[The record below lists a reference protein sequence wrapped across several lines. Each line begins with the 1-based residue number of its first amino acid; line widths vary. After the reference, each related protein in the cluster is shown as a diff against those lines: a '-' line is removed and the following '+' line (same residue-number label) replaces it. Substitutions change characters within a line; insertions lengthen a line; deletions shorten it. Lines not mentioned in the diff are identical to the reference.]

1 MDDLILPAQLAPHA
15 ANPAAAPAVGAA
27 VDVASE
33 WAAVAS
39 VVAPADAP
47 TAAPAMVAG
56 HVPADLAVA
65 MHSFAARRDLRRIL
79 IAFGAIGKP
88 RTDGQPGRPARPEDV
103 VGAFITASPGIVEEL
118 LRTAGAISDEDRIQR
133 FTASIEEA
141 GRACD
146 PRDPVAVEQWI
157 QDVAS
162 ILRDEHTA

>member
-1 MDDLILPAQLAPHA
+1 MDDLVLPARLAPA
-15 ANPAAAPAVGAA
+15 AVGPAA
-27 VDVASE
+27 VDLASE

-39 VVAPADAP
+39 VVAATQPGG
-47 TAAPAMVAG
+47 AAPEVVDG
-56 HVPADLAVA
+56 HVPADLSVA
-65 MHSFAARRDLRRIL
+65 MQSFAARRDLRRIL

-88 RTDGQPGRPARPEDV
+88 RREGQPGAPARPEDV
-103 VGAFITASPGIVEEL
+103 VGAFITASPAIVEEL

-133 FTASIEEA
+133 FTVGIGEA

-146 PRDPVAVEQWI
+146 PPDAVAVERWI